1 MTGPLVRDPGIG
13 YPCPAMSPSPANGRT
28 DGRVG
33 VREVAA
39 LAGVST
45 QTVSRVLNDS
55 PSLREGTR
63 QRVLDAMAQLNYR
76 PNNAARALGTAT
88 TRTLGVV
95 ATDATLYGPTVAM
108 AALVTAA
115 REAGRWIA
123 TAYADAGDEASVEAA
138 LSHVLG
144 QGVDGIVLLAAHA
157 RTRDALLRRAKGVP
171 IVIMHG
177 GDVDRQA
184 EAETLVVEHLVALGH
199 QRIGR
204 VGGPPDWI
212 EESSRNVGFRAA
224 LVAHGLSPGPTWAGD
239 WSSESGAALATEVA
253 RAARAPAAM
262 TAVAVANDQMA
273 LGLIAAL
280 REHGIEVPTD
290 LSIAGFDDN
299 PDAAYYQPAL
309 TTVRLDVAGEARR
322 CVAAVFDSGA
332 VPRTDPPLLV
342 IRASTARPR

>member
-1 MTGPLVRDPGIG
+1 
-13 YPCPAMSPSPANGRT
+13 MSPSPASGRS

-33 VREVAA
+33 VRDVAA

-55 PSLREGTR
+55 PSLREETR
-63 QRVLDAMAQLNYR
+63 QRVLEAMAQLNYR
-76 PNNAARALGTAT
+76 PNNAARTLGTTT

-115 REAGRWIA
+115 READRWIA
-123 TAYADAGDEASVEAA
+123 TAYADAGDDTSVEDAVT
-138 LSHVLG
+138 HVLG
-144 QGVDGIVLLAAHA
+144 QGVDGIVLLAPHA
-157 RTRDALLRRAKGVP
+157 RTRDALMRRALGVP

-177 GDVDRQA
+177 GDDDRQA
-184 EAETLVVEHLVALGH
+184 EGEGLVVEHLVALGH
-199 QRIGR
+199 RRIGR

-224 LVAHGLSPGPTWAGD
+224 LETHGLGAGPSWAGD
-239 WSSESGAALATEVA
+239 WSSESGAALAVEVA
-253 RAARAPAAM
+253 RAVRAPDGL

-273 LGLIAAL
+273 LGLVAAL
-280 REHGIEVPTD
+280 RVHGVAVPAD
-290 LSIAGFDDN
+290 LSVAGFDDN

-322 CVAAVFDSGA
+322 CVAAVFDGGTA
-332 VPRTDPPLLV
+332 VTIDPPLLV
-342 IRASTARPR
+342 VRASTARAR